1 MIDNIND
8 FLNVIGE
15 VPVELY
21 NEAGLQHEL
30 AIFLRNNNPELQ
42 VKLEY
47 PTSRIFENQ
56 PNFTKKEI
64 DIYVTTQADEK
75 FVIELKMPKNGAG
88 TPAEMYSAI
97 KDVKFL
103 EELKEN
109 GIDGCYAILF
119 TDITAFW
126 HAPQANVGIYN
137 FFNGNE
143 IVIETLHIEQMPN
156 FLQPNGPL
164 ILNDIYHGTWIE
176 YKNIDNTD
184 WKYYLIDV

>member
-1 MIDNIND
+1 MIEKINA
-8 FLNVIGE
+8 FLRTIDE
-15 VPVELY
+15 VPIELY

-30 AIFLRNNNPELQ
+30 AIFLRNNYPELQ

-56 PNFTKKEI
+56 LHFTKKEI
-64 DIYVTTQADEK
+64 DIFITTEENEK
-75 FVIELKMPKNGAG
+75 FVIELKMPKTGAG

-103 EELKEN
+103 EELREN

-119 TDITAFW
+119 TDIQAFW
-126 HAPQANVGIYN
+126 HAPQAHVGIYN

-143 IVIETLHIEQMPN
+143 IVIGSLQIEQMPI
-156 FLQPNGPL
+156 FLHRNGAL
-164 ILNDIYHGTWIE
+164 ILNNIYHSNWID
-176 YKNIDNTD
+176 YNDFFHGN
-184 WKYYLIDV
+184 WKYYIINF

>member
-1 MIDNIND
+1 MIDNLND
-8 FLNVIGE
+8 FFNVIGE
-15 VPVELY
+15 IPVELY

-30 AIFLRNNNPELQ
+30 AMFLRLNHPELQ

-56 PNFTKKEI
+56 PNFIKKEI
-64 DIYVTTQADEK
+64 DIYITTQADEK
-75 FVIELKMPKNGAG
+75 FVIELKMPKSGAG

-103 EELKEN
+103 EELREN

-126 HAPQANVGIYN
+126 QAPQANVGIYN

-143 IVIETLHIEQMPN
+143 IIIQTLQIEQMPN
-156 FLQPNGPL
+156 FLQPKGPL
-164 ILNDIYHGTWIE
+164 ILNDIYHTTWIE
-176 YKNIDNTD
+176 YNNTDNTN